1 MQEYATI
8 DAEELRGGVGE
19 MAADVAQGGC
29 TEQGIANGMYEN
41 VGVTVAE
48 EPVGVGNGDAA
59 EREGAVGNK
68 AVDIIAKACSD
79 VWLFH
84 DCD

>member
-1 MQEYATI
+1 MISDITHV
-8 DAEELRGGVGE
+8 GG
-19 MAADVAQGGC
+19 AQ
-29 TEQGIANGMYEN
+29 QGIANGMYEDI
-41 VGVTVAE
+41 GVTVAE
-48 EPVGVGNGDAA
+48 KPVGVGNGDAA
-59 EREGAVGNK
+59 ERKGAVGNK

>member
-19 MAADVAQGGC
+19 MAADVTQGGC
-29 TEQGIANGMYEN
+29 AEQGVANGMYED

-48 EPVGVGNGDAA
+48 KAVGVGYGDTA
-59 EREGAVGNK
+59 EREGAIGDK
-68 AVDIIAKACSD
+68 AVDIVAKACSD

-84 DCD
+84 DCV

>member
-8 DAEELRGGVGE
+8 DAEKLRGGVGE

-29 TEQGIANGMYEN
+29 AEQGVANGMYED

-48 EPVGVGNGDAA
+48 KTVGVGYGDTA
-59 EREGAVGNK
+59 EREGAVGDK
-68 AVDIIAKACSD
+68 AVDIVAKACSD
-79 VWLFH
+79 IWLFH

>member
-1 MQEYATI
+1 
-8 DAEELRGGVGE
+8 

-29 TEQGIANGMYEN
+29 TEQGIANGMYED

-59 EREGAVGNK
+59 EREGRLGTRQWT
-68 AVDIIAKACSD
+68 S
-79 VWLFH
+79 
-84 DCD
+84 